1 MTLLSQTLNPTRKTD
16 GGEVLEMSYK
26 MTIFRGFKVEI
37 LQIYHRNPRISQY
50 TIGNPH
56 KY

>member
-1 MTLLSQTLNPTRKTD
+1 MTLLSQPGSDNGTD
-16 GGEVLEMSYK
+16 GGEVRNELK
-26 MTIFRGFKVEI
+26 TDQFWGFKVEI

-50 TIGNPH
+50 TMGNLH